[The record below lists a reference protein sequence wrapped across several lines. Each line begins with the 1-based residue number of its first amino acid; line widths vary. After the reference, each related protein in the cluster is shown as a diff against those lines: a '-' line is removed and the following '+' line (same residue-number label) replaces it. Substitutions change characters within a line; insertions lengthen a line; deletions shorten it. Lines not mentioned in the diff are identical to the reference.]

1 LMHRK
6 HRAEALFLGKGRQ
19 LTGTRGV

>member
-1 LMHRK
+1 MHRK